1 MDANIAEMALSAI
14 IMLVDPTNLLFL
26 GLGVVIGLGLGV
38 IPGLGGLVGLSF
50 LLPFTFF
57 MEPTTAIA
65 FLMGLSS
72 VAATSDTIPAVL
84 FGVPGT
90 VASAATTLDGY
101 PMARRGEAGRAL
113 GAAFSASIIG
123 GVFGAL
129 LLGISVPILKPVMM
143 AIGTPELLA
152 ICVLGLSLVAVLSGG
167 SLLKGLIGV
176 CLGIILAAIG
186 LDSAGELRWAFDL
199 LYLQDGLPLVPVV
212 LGLFALPE
220 IADLV
225 IQRTTIQQN
234 KDADMSTYSQWQ
246 GVKDTFKNW
255 FLVLRCSSIGAGLGA
270 IPGIGAS
277 ILDWIA
283 YGHAAQ
289 TEKGASESFG
299 KGDVRGVIASES
311 SNNAKE
317 GGALIPTIAFGVPG
331 TASMAIILG
340 ALIIHGIVPGPDM
353 LGVHLDI
360 TYTMVWSVAL
370 ANILG
375 GGLCFLF
382 AKQFAKLATIRI
394 GILAPIILAIIFLGA
409 FQGTQS
415 WGDIWVLLIFGI
427 IGFAMK
433 RMQWSRPPL
442 ILGFVLGALI
452 ERYLFISVAVFGW
465 DWLFR
470 PAVAIIFIITLY
482 GLLRP
487 VIRHYLFNKKP
498 KERVALSFGLQKAHF
513 NPEFIFAIISL
524 VVFAGVIGMSVGWEL
539 ESKLLPLVIG
549 SIGTICALFF
559 ILVHLFVPSQF
570 LTSLKGKASHMDI
583 TTDFSDL
590 KTKVVY
596 YRGIA
601 YFGWCFF
608 YLVSVMVI
616 GLLPAMFVF
625 LTSYLLIH
633 SKEKWTTTLIISLS
647 VWILS
652 YVLFHQVLHVS
663 WPSTM
668 MGDIFPSL
676 NLIPALKLF

>member
-1 MDANIAEMALSAI
+1 MDSSILEMALSAI
-14 IMLVDPTNLLFL
+14 IMLVDPTNLAFL
-26 GLGVVIGLGLGV
+26 GLGVIIGLGLGV

-57 MEPTTAIA
+57 MDPHTALA

-113 GAAFSASIIG
+113 GAAFSASVIG
-123 GVFGAL
+123 GVFGAI
-129 LLGISVPILKPVMM
+129 LLGVSIPILRPIMM

-152 ICVLGLSLVAVLSGG
+152 ICVLGLSLVAVLAGG
-167 SLLKGLIGV
+167 SLLKGLIAV
-176 CLGIILAAIG
+176 CLGIILAGTG
-186 LDSAGELRWAFDL
+186 LDSAGELRWTFDL
-199 LYLQDGLPLVPVV
+199 LYLHDGLPLVPVV

-234 KDADMSTYSQWQ
+234 SNADMSTHSQWQ
-246 GVKDTFKNW
+246 GIKDTFKNW
-255 FLVLRCSSIGAGLGA
+255 FLVLRCSIIGAGLGA
-270 IPGIGAS
+270 IPGIGAA

-289 TEKGASESFG
+289 TEKGAKESFG

-360 TYTMVWSVAL
+360 TYTMVWSIAL

-394 GILAPIILAIIFLGA
+394 GILAPIILSIVFLGA
-409 FQGTQS
+409 FQGSQS
-415 WGDIWVLLIFGI
+415 WGDIWILLIFGV

-452 ERYLFISVAVFGW
+452 ERYLFISVAVYGW

-470 PAVAIIFIITLY
+470 PAVAIIFVITLY

-487 VIRHYLFNKKP
+487 VIRYYMPNKNS
-498 KERVALSFGLQKAHF
+498 KERAVLSLSLQKNHV
-513 NPEFIFAIISL
+513 NLEFIFALISL
-524 VVFAGVIGMSVGWEL
+524 IIFVGVIVMSIGWDL
-539 ESKLLPLVIG
+539 ESSLLPLAIG
-549 SIGTICALFF
+549 AIGIICSLFF
-559 ILVHLFVPSQF
+559 ILVHLFVSPQF
-570 LTSLKGKASHMDI
+570 LLALKGKSGHMDI
-583 TTDFSDL
+583 TTDFTDL

-596 YRGIA
+596 CRGTV
-601 YFGWCFF
+601 YFGWCLF
-608 YLVSVMVI
+608 YITSAMVI

-625 LTSYLLIH
+625 LTSYLIIH
-633 SKEKWTTTLIISLS
+633 SKEKWTTTLIISLT
-647 VWILS
+647 VWIIS
-652 YVLFHQVLHVS
+652 YLLFHQVLHVP
-663 WPSTM
+663 WPSTII
-668 MGDIFPSL
+668 GDIFPSL
-676 NLIPALKLF
+676 NLIQEFKFF